1 LEEQEG
7 FWENLSTLTKMASV
21 FFILGKVMGFM
32 TFFTFFVNL
41 MLAKW
46 MLVVYA
52 IFIAISVL
60 LSGYQMFRGGKQD
73 RKPTKEQVEEWARE
87 YRLLEGK

>member
-1 LEEQEG
+1 
-7 FWENLSTLTKMASV
+7 
-21 FFILGKVMGFM
+21 
-32 TFFTFFVNL
+32 

-52 IFIAISVL
+52 TFIAISVL